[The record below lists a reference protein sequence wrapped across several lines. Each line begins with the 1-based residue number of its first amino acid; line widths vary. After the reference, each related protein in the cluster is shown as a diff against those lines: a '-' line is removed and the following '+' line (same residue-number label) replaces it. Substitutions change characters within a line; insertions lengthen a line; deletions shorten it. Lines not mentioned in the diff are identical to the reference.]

1 MKAICELA
9 RLPAGITLL
18 ADDILEFHAARII
31 LLIRLCGTKNRID
44 GLTKLAKLD
53 FFVRYPQFF
62 DRACAASGEHIR
74 SVSNSIEA
82 SMVRH
87 HYGPWDHRYYDVLA
101 YLRSRGLIEIRKD
114 KKTFKFYLTEIGQET
129 ALDLPPTFQ
138 GITVAEK
145 ENFILEPF
153 IDLTNMPSMKNT
165 QVIATGNSFL
175 GLEGVNQIVFDHVWK

>member
-18 ADDILEFHAARII
+18 ADDILEFHAARIL

-62 DRACAASGEHIR
+62 DRACAASGEHVR
-74 SVSNSIEA
+74 SASDSIEA

-114 KKTFKFYLTEIGQET
+114 RKTFKFYLTEIGINT
-129 ALDLPPTFQ
+129 AERFQ
-138 GITVAEK
+138 ADSSYQQLCAQMSQVKSVFGKKTGSALKELIYKIFEEEVAQKPLGE
-145 ENFILEPF
+145 
-153 IDLTNMPSMKNT
+153 
-165 QVIATGNSFL
+165 VIN
-175 GLEGVNQIVFDHVWK
+175 